1 MAEQSS
7 GPGAEQ
13 VLILHGWENRRPEG
27 HWQRWLAE
35 GLEAEGALV
44 RYPQLPDP
52 DCPTPDAW
60 QAALEAELDG
70 LDPARLT
77 VVAHSLG
84 CVLWLEHLRRR
95 AAAGDA
101 SPAAR
106 RSVLAAP
113 PSSEVLSGEPAIAA
127 FAGLRVDAG
136 LREAIGAAGGELVFV
151 GSEDDPY
158 CPGGAGVAF
167 AQPLGAAFVP
177 VPGGGHLTIEEGFGP
192 FPLVRDLVAEGAR
205 RAA

>member
-1 MAEQSS
+1 MVEQSS
-7 GPGAEQ
+7 WSGAEQ

-52 DCPTPDAW
+52 DFPEPDAW
-60 QAALEAELDG
+60 LAALEAELDG

-77 VVAHSLG
+77 VVGHSLG

-95 AAAGDA
+95 AAAGDG

-106 RSVLAAP
+106 RGGGGAP
-113 PSSEVLSGEPAIAA
+113 PAA
-127 FAGLRVDAG
+127 RPQRRGPPRAAVAGR
-136 LREAIGAAGGELVFV
+136 R
-151 GSEDDPY
+151 
-158 CPGGAGVAF
+158 GGARLSA
-167 AQPLGAAFVP
+167 ANGA
-177 VPGGGHLTIEEGFGP
+177 
-192 FPLVRDLVAEGAR
+192 
-205 RAA
+205 